1 MNNYDAKTVKDKLN
15 NYMRLRGEVVHRS
28 RRVTPGP
35 SQPHP
40 VTKDDLE
47 KAIRFLR
54 SLVEATEKV
63 LSKDKV

>member
-1 MNNYDAKTVKDKLN
+1 
-15 NYMRLRGEVVHRS
+15 MRLRGEVVHRS
-28 RRVTPGP
+28 RTITPGP

-47 KAIRFLR
+47 KVIRFLR